1 MKLFIKIAL
10 SLILSCPSAYG
21 ALFSISEADI
31 NQTLAEQLA
40 EKVPARSVGFPPL
53 FKLDYQIQQLETQI
67 GRSEAKKVDVITYID
82 GKLTGKGRTEQI
94 TLRLKADTLP
104 YLNTEKGAIFLKET
118 RIIDWSVTPN
128 KYQRELHMIMPLLS
142 EGVTQLL
149 NTIPVYTLDESQAK
163 EALIKRF
170 GKAIHVERGELRLET
185 GIF

>member
-10 SLILSCPSAYG
+10 SLILSCPSAYC

-118 RIIDWSVTPN
+118 CIIDWGVTPN
-128 KYQRELHMIMPLLS
+128 KYQRELYMIMPLLS

-170 GKAIHVERGELRLET
+170 GKVIHVERGELRLET